1 MDQSGKLV
9 SAEELRKCFNPPP
22 SLRTI
27 REWQARRAVP
37 FIRIGGKVYFDPERV
52 LDHLRRHNQVTPRE

>member
-9 SAEELRKCFNPPP
+9 SAEKLRDYFDPPP

-27 REWQARRAVP
+27 REWQARKAVP
-37 FIRIGGKVYFDPERV
+37 FIKIGGKVYFDPEKVR
-52 LDHLRRHNQVTPRE
+52 DHLTRHNEIKPRP